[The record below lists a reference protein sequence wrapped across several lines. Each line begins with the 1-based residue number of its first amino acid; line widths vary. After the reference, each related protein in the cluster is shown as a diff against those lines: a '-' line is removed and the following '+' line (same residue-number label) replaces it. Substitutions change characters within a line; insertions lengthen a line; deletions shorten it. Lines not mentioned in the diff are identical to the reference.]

1 MFMSDKV
8 GTMNMRFAMMHICLT
23 DDAHQQDRQ
32 VVRITLSQG
41 MSIKQQHTLTMKS
54 SFSSLIASET
64 PTIIDFFATWCGPC
78 RAVSPILADLKSD
91 LGDGVR
97 IFKIDVDNNQALAS
111 EYKVQSI
118 PTLMIFQNGELKWR
132 ETGVQSKAKLKSV
145 LEGIR

>member
-1 MFMSDKV
+1 MSDKV
-8 GTMNMRFAMMHICLT
+8 EMMKMRFAMTDVCLT
-23 DDAHQQDRQ
+23 DDAHQRDRQ

-41 MSIKQQHTLTMKS
+41 MTIKQQQHVLTMKS
-54 SFSSLIASET
+54 SFSNLIASET
-64 PTIIDFFATWCGPC
+64 PTVIDFFATWCGPC

-97 IFKIDVDNNQALAS
+97 IFKIDVDSNQALAS
-111 EYKVQSI
+111 ENKVQSI

-145 LEGIR
+145 LETLR

>member
-8 GTMNMRFAMMHICLT
+8 GTMKMRFAMMDVCLT
-23 DDAHQQDRQ
+23 DDAYQRDRP

-41 MSIKQQHTLTMKS
+41 MTIKQQHSLTMKS

-97 IFKIDVDNNQALAS
+97 IFKIDVDNNQELSAQ
-111 EYKVQSI
+111 YRVQSI
-118 PTLMIFQNGELKWR
+118 PTIMIFKNGELKWR
-132 ETGVQSKAKLKSV
+132 ESGVPSKAKLKSV
-145 LEGIR
+145 LEGI